1 MTLSS
6 LEAKTMSN
14 NSFDEKG
21 SVSDKEPDHDVPA
34 LTKDQFGDKYVQ
46 SKGVNKIEAL
56 RAAAKSSA
64 SGRRMLWVIGV
75 CVWIAAF
82 AYAIQGS
89 TR

>member
-1 MTLSS
+1 
-6 LEAKTMSN
+6 MSQH
-14 NSFDEKG
+14 SYDEKDTT
-21 SVSDKEPDHDVPA
+21 SERDAKEPVADAPVL
-34 LTKDQFGDKYVQ
+34 LTEDQFGDKYVQ